1 MEAAHNSRHGY
12 VYAKYLVDRRERM
25 WCCRRWANK
34 LPSESCFPL
43 FLYMRW
49 DVFESNL
56 FYLFYCV
63 FTREIGLFQVWVNIS
78 SSVLFWARIISQI
91 KIIIFLSFWTEPKT
105 GLNRSCSVWFFPF
118 QTNLNRNYFNWVF
131 SLTIF
136 FSGILSSSCF

>member
-78 SSVLFWARIISQI
+78 SSVLFWGRIINQI
-91 KIIIFLSFWTEPKT
+91 KIIFFQVFELNRKLVWIDHVRFGFFLSKP
-105 GLNRSCSVWFFPF
+105 
-118 QTNLNRNYFNWVF
+118 
-131 SLTIF
+131 I
-136 FSGILSSSCF
+136 